1 MTVKELRA
9 KTGLSQSK
17 FAAQFGIPVR
27 TLQDWERGRFNPPP
41 YVVAMMEEILDLKG
55 GLDIA
60 LCELAQYRAAYG
72 SGEPKIIPN
81 NQPTGRWVKVKTLI
95 HAAADGSAFCYQLQ
109 YKCPDCGALEDR
121 ARKHCPECGTDM
133 EI

>member
-41 YVVAMMEEILDLKG
+41 YVVAMMERILDLEHQ
-55 GLDIA
+55 LDDA
-60 LCELAQYRAAYG
+60 YRV
-72 SGEPKIIPN
+72 I
-81 NQPTGRWVKVKTLI
+81 NQEV
-95 HAAADGSAFCYQLQ
+95 
-109 YKCPDCGALEDR
+109 
-121 ARKHCPECGTDM
+121 
-133 EI
+133 

>member
-41 YVVAMMEEILDLKG
+41 YVVTMMERIL
-55 GLDIA
+55 
-60 LCELAQYRAAYG
+60 ELEHQL
-72 SGEPKIIPN
+72 GEAHRVINK
-81 NQPTGRWVKVKTLI
+81 KV
-95 HAAADGSAFCYQLQ
+95 
-109 YKCPDCGALEDR
+109 
-121 ARKHCPECGTDM
+121 
-133 EI
+133 